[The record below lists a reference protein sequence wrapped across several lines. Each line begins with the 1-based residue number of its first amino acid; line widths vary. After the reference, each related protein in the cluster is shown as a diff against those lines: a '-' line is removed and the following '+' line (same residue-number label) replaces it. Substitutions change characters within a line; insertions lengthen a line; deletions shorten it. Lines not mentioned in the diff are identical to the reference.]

1 MLVISENNKI
11 TGVEKNLLE
20 VLDIDLTSLSNIINI
35 LTLQLSSLQNTDIH
49 INNKSFSVDEIE
61 ILSAKN
67 IKIFNLK
74 LKNENVFEEPETKE
88 IFKNEVLK
96 ESEIQND
103 FNADDFLSIQTEK
116 ISPEPEVKPQNE
128 EIQPLDIA
136 PKIENTPE
144 PSIMPHIEE
153 ISPEPEVKPQNEE
166 IQPLDIAPKIEN
178 TPEPSIMPHIEEI
191 SPEPEVK
198 SQNEEI
204 QPLDIAPKI
213 ENTPEPS
220 IMPHI
225 EEISPEPEIKPQ
237 NEEIH
242 SVESTPKTEQTSFLG
257 IKTDKTEEEFST
269 AQTDVIEITFE
280 DDLEEVIEILKNKK
294 EFGNSVDT
302 ELKKASEELGID
314 YNELKNW
321 YGQLIEQIIEEK
333 NSIYKFLK
341 EKDYNNLHKS
351 YHKLKGA
358 ALNLRLSKIAII
370 LKKLDELSKNRE
382 NIEKIKQITDDFY
395 HLIEETPN
403 NEKNQ
408 AVINGIKT
416 TDRYIEDIVIKTIQ
430 TYLET
435 QDEKRFEKD
444 KVYIER
450 LLNTKINNIEELKN
464 IIKGRQ

>member
-1 MLVISENNKI
+1 MLIVSENNKI
-11 TGVEKNLLE
+11 TGVEKKLLE
-20 VLDIDLTSLSNIINI
+20 VLDIDLASLSNLINT

-49 INNKSFSVDEIE
+49 INDHSFSVDEIE

-96 ESEIQND
+96 EPEIQND
-103 FNADDFLSIQTEK
+103 FNADDFLSIHTEK
-116 ISPEPEVKPQNE
+116 ISPEPEIKPQNE
-128 EIQPLDIA
+128 EIQPLDIT
-136 PKIENTPE
+136 PKIEDTPE

-153 ISPEPEVKPQNEE
+153 ISPEPEIKPQNEE
-166 IQPLDIAPKIEN
+166 IQPLDITPKIED

-191 SPEPEVK
+191 SPEPEIK
-198 SQNEEI
+198 PQNEEI
-204 QPLDIAPKI
+204 QPLDITPKI
-213 ENTPEPS
+213 EDTPEPS

-225 EEISPEPEIKPQ
+225 EETSPEPEIKPQ

-257 IKTDKTEEEFST
+257 IKTDKTDEEFST

-321 YGQLIEQIIEEK
+321 YEQLIEQIIEEK

-395 HLIEETPN
+395 NLIEETSN
-403 NEKNQ
+403 NEKTQ
-408 AVINGIKT
+408 TVTDGIKT

-444 KVYIER
+444 KVYIEK

>member
-20 VLDIDLTSLSNIINI
+20 VLDIDLTSLSNIINT
-35 LTLQLSSLQNTDIH
+35 LSLQLSSLQNTDIL
-49 INNKSFSVDEIE
+49 INNQSLSVDEIE

-88 IFKNEVLK
+88 IFKK
-96 ESEIQND
+96 EPEIQND
-103 FNADDFLSIQTEK
+103 FNADNFLSIQTKET
-116 ISPEPEVKPQNE
+116 SPEPEVKLENE
-128 EIQPLDIA
+128 EIQSLDIS
-136 PKIENTPE
+136 PKIEDTPE

-153 ISPEPEVKPQNEE
+153 TSPEPEV
-166 IQPLDIAPKIEN
+166 
-178 TPEPSIMPHIEEI
+178 
-191 SPEPEVK
+191 
-198 SQNEEI
+198 
-204 QPLDIAPKI
+204 
-213 ENTPEPS
+213 
-220 IMPHI
+220 
-225 EEISPEPEIKPQ
+225 KPQ

-242 SVESTPKTEQTSFLG
+242 SVESTPQTEQTSFLG
-257 IKTDKTEEEFST
+257 IKSDTTDGEFST

-314 YNELKNW
+314 YNELKSW
-321 YGQLIEQIIEEK
+321 YEQLIKQIIEEK

-341 EKDYNNLHKS
+341 EKDYNSLHKS

-395 HLIEETPN
+395 HLIEEKHK

-408 AVINGIKT
+408 TVTNDIKI
-416 TDRYIEDIVIKTIQ
+416 TDRYIEDIIIKTIQ

-444 KVYIER
+444 KVYIEK
-450 LLNTKINNIEELKN
+450 LLNIKINNIEELKN
-464 IIKGRQ
+464 IIKGR

>member
-116 ISPEPEVKPQNE
+116 ISPEPEVKP
-128 EIQPLDIA
+128 
-136 PKIENTPE
+136 
-144 PSIMPHIEE
+144 
-153 ISPEPEVKPQNEE
+153 
-166 IQPLDIAPKIEN
+166 
-178 TPEPSIMPHIEEI
+178 
-191 SPEPEVK
+191 
-198 SQNEEI
+198 QNEEI

>member
-20 VLDIDLTSLSNIINI
+20 VLDIDLTSLSNIINT
-35 LTLQLSSLQNTDIH
+35 LSLQLSSLQNTDIL
-49 INNKSFSVDEIE
+49 INNQSLSVDEIE

-153 ISPEPEVKPQNEE
+153 ISPEPEVK
-166 IQPLDIAPKIEN
+166 
-178 TPEPSIMPHIEEI
+178 S
-191 SPEPEVK
+191 
-198 SQNEEI
+198 
-204 QPLDIAPKI
+204 
-213 ENTPEPS
+213 
-220 IMPHI
+220 
-225 EEISPEPEIKPQ
+225 Q

-257 IKTDKTEEEFST
+257 IKTDKTDEEFST

-321 YGQLIEQIIEEK
+321 YEQLIEQIIEEK

-395 HLIEETPN
+395 NLIEETSN
-403 NEKNQ
+403 NEKTQ
-408 AVINGIKT
+408 TVTDGIKT

-444 KVYIER
+444 KVYIEK